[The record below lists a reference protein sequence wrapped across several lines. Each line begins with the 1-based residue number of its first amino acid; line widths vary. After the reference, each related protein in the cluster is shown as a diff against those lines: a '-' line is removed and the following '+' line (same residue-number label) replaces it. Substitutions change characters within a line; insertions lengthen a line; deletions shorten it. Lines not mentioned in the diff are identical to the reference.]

1 MCQDNRTSL
10 PPIQPPPI
18 DPRTAAAL
26 PHCTA
31 TEILCRR
38 NSRLWGS
45 PVALQRPILRSHV
58 KSTAASPNTPDVS
71 TTKGTK
77 W

>member
-1 MCQDNRTSL
+1 MCQNNQSHSHPSSL
-10 PPIQPPPI
+10 LLIA
-18 DPRTAAAL
+18 PRTAAAL
-26 PHCTA
+26 PLCTA
-31 TEILCRR
+31 TKILCRGK
-38 NSRLWGS
+38 SRLWGS
-45 PVALQRPILRSHV
+45 PVALQRRLPRSFV